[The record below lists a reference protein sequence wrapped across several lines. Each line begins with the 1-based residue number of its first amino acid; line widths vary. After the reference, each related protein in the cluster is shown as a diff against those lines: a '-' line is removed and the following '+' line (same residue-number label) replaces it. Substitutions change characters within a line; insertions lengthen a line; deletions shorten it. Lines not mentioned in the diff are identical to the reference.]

1 MQVLTVLIRELGCQ
15 RLQLAAINEAFS
27 PGDFFGAGDLQ
38 AHSFFDCRD
47 EITGV
52 QQRFMRSG
60 IKPRE
65 TSRQH
70 FDSQKSSV
78 QILAIDVGD
87 LQLAARRWLQIAR
100 NLHN

>member
-15 RLQLAAINEAFS
+15 RLQLAAINEALS
-27 PGDFFGAGDLQ
+27 PRDFFRAGDLQ
-38 AHSFFDCRD
+38 PHSFLNRGD

-78 QILAIDVGD
+78 QILAIDVGN
-87 LQLAARRWLQIAR
+87 LQLASRRWLQIA
-100 NLHN
+100 